1 MRVID
6 RLSKLPP
13 DIYQRVVQI
22 AKDQKRQLTLQ
33 KRIGIYSV
41 LTIRMVINVNR
52 TIEGKHYWDEVSEK
66 YHSALQ
72 DITDQ
77 EYLIY
82 TMDPE
87 SHLLDSAH
95 EFIVRA
101 SRALSVNNKSRKRDI
116 VYLRNAM
123 WDYCYNT
130 FDVSLEFVGVNTFPK
145 KPYDHASVLYGI
157 RNHQYFMSK
166 KDQLAMSC
174 EEKILNFINK

>member
-1 MRVID
+1 MKIIE
-6 RLSKLPP
+6 RLNKLPP

-41 LTIRMVINVNR
+41 LTIRMVINVNH
-52 TIEGKHYWDEVSEK
+52 TTEGRDFWDEIGER
-66 YHSALQ
+66 YHSVLQ

-82 TMDPE
+82 TMDPD
-87 SHLLDSAH
+87 SYLLDSAY
-95 EFIVRA
+95 EFILRA
-101 SRALSVNNKSRKRDI
+101 SKGLSVNNKSRKRDI

-123 WDYCYNT
+123 WNYCYST

-157 RNHQYFMSK
+157 RNHRYFMSK